1 MRLLVAGAVGAM
13 VLLASVG
20 CARDEALQDDWR
32 TFLSEHQTC
41 SVDADCAVVFA
52 GCPLGCG
59 DVLQSSA
66 LTEAEALA
74 DQLIR
79 RYERGGR
86 SCDYDCIQLGE
97 PICGV
102 DGQCALTEPDT
113 GQ

>member
-1 MRLLVAGAVGAM
+1 MRAEV
-13 VLLASVG
+13 VLGVLSWLFVFG
-20 CARDEALQDDWR
+20 CAREEGLQEDWQ

-41 SVDADCAVVFA
+41 AVDEDCAVVFP

-59 DVLQSSA
+59 DVVQSSA
-66 LTEAEALA
+66 LDDAEALA
-74 DQLIR
+74 ETLLR

-86 SCDYDCIQLGE
+86 SCAYDCIQLGD
-97 PICGV
+97 PYCAD